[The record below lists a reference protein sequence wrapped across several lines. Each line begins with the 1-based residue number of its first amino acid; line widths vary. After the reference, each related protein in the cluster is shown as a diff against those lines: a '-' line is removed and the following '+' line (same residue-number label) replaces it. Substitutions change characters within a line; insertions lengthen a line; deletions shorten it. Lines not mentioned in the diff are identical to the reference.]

1 MIIGSDFI
9 ILIGTSVCQIFLR
22 IYFWEKK
29 LETVDK
35 GIISMVKCKLYN
47 LWLLLYNIIDSSMM
61 GGCAMFNIGD
71 KVVYPM
77 HGAGVI
83 EGIEEKEI
91 LGEKRKYYVMKM
103 PIGDMKVMIPVDNVE
118 EIGIREII
126 DNEDMEKVLD
136 ILKGDQTKMPQ
147 NWNRRYRLNMEKI
160 KSGDI
165 FEIAAV
171 VRNLMIRDAEKGLS
185 TGERK
190 MLNSA
195 KQMLISEI
203 VLASDYDPEET
214 ERLIDD
220 AVNFV

>member
-1 MIIGSDFI
+1 
-9 ILIGTSVCQIFLR
+9 
-22 IYFWEKK
+22 
-29 LETVDK
+29 
-35 GIISMVKCKLYN
+35 
-47 LWLLLYNIIDSSMM
+47 
-61 GGCAMFNIGD
+61 MFNIGD

-77 HGAGVI
+77 HGAGII

-91 LGEKRKYYVMKM
+91 LGEKRKYYVMRM

-126 DNEDMEKVLD
+126 DREDLQKVLT
-136 ILKGDQTKMPQ
+136 ILKGEQTSMPQ
-147 NWNRRYRLNMEKI
+147 NWNRRYRANMEKI

-165 FEIAAV
+165 FEIATV
-171 VRNLMIRDAEKGLS
+171 VRNLMLRDQEKSLS

-203 VLASDYDPEET
+203 VLVVDLSQEET
-214 ERLIDD
+214 EKLIDE
-220 AVNFV
+220 AVNLA